1 MKTLRIRKIDPI
13 ETVFCSR
20 RFVNGVDILEKET
33 HQVVTVNVR
42 EDMAARTEV
51 RLVIGD
57 AISSATK
64 LFIAKTRSEIGGLDA
79 LLKTLT
85 GPECAFAT
93 S

>member
-13 ETVFCSR
+13 ATVFCSR
-20 RFVNGVDILEKET
+20 RFENGVDIFERET
-33 HQVVTVNVR
+33 HQVVTVKAR
-42 EDMAARTEV
+42 EDSHVAAPSEV

-85 GPECAFAT
+85 GPELGT
-93 S
+93 K

>member
-1 MKTLRIRKIDPI
+1 MRKIDPI
-13 ETVFCSR
+13 ATVFCSR
-20 RFVNGVDILEKET
+20 RFENGVDIFERET
-33 HQVVTVNVR
+33 HQVVTVNAR
-42 EDMAARTEV
+42 EDMAAPTEA

-85 GPECAFAT
+85 GPELGT
-93 S
+93 K

>member
-13 ETVFCSR
+13 ATVFCSR
-20 RFVNGVDILEKET
+20 RFENGVEIFEKEI
-33 HQVVTVNVR
+33 HQVVTVNAR
-42 EDMAARTEV
+42 EDMAAPAEV

-79 LLKTLT
+79 LLKTLI
-85 GPECAFAT
+85 GPELEVK
-93 S
+93 

>member
-1 MKTLRIRKIDPI
+1 MKTLRMRKIDPI
-13 ETVFCSR
+13 ATVFCSR
-20 RFVNGVDILEKET
+20 RFENGVEIFEKET
-33 HQVVTVNVR
+33 HQVVTVNAR
-42 EDMAARTEV
+42 EDSHTAPTEA

-85 GPECAFAT
+85 GPELDPQ
-93 S
+93 

>member
-1 MKTLRIRKIDPI
+1 MKTIRMRKIDPI
-13 ETVFCSR
+13 ATVFCSR
-20 RFVNGVDILEKET
+20 RFENGVEIFEKET
-33 HQVVTVNVR
+33 HQVVTVSAQ
-42 EDMAARTEV
+42 EESYAAAPSEV

-85 GPECAFAT
+85 GPTLNAK
-93 S
+93 

>member
-1 MKTLRIRKIDPI
+1 MKTLRVRKIDPI
-13 ETVFCSR
+13 ATVFCSR
-20 RFVNGVDILEKET
+20 RFVNGVEIFEKET
-33 HQVVTVNVR
+33 HQVVTVNAS
-42 EDMAARTEV
+42 ENSQAAVPAES

-85 GPECAFAT
+85 GPELER
-93 S
+93 

>member
-13 ETVFCSR
+13 ATVFCSR
-20 RFVNGVDILEKET
+20 RFENGVEIFEKQTNQAATVNILEDP
-33 HQVVTVNVR
+33 H
-42 EDMAARTEV
+42 AAAPSEA

-64 LFIAKTRSEIGGLDA
+64 LFIAKTRSEIEGLDA

-85 GPECAFAT
+85 SPALNT
-93 S
+93 K

>member
-1 MKTLRIRKIDPI
+1 MKTLRVRKIDPI
-13 ETVFCSR
+13 ATVFCSR
-20 RFVNGVDILEKET
+20 RLENGVEIFEKET
-33 HQVVTVNVR
+33 HQVVTVNAR
-42 EDMAARTEV
+42 EGMAAPAEV

-85 GPECAFAT
+85 GPELGT
-93 S
+93 K